1 MVAGGY
7 QPTMF
12 ATPAAEPFDAPPKS
26 AFLLILR
33 FALEFKRTKKYKKIL
48 CNFKNLWYN
57 IL

>member
-33 FALEFKRTKKYKKIL
+33 FASGFE
-48 CNFKNLWYN
+48 
-57 IL
+57 